1 MCKDECSP
9 HCVNQQ
15 SCDHEGG
22 ACEGG
27 CTDGW
32 VGERCT
38 EGKMYCLLVC
48 WKLKLT
54 LNKWCHEIRYNTEIS
69 FYDSFFY
76 SKNSLLYLLFFTMLK
91 FMVQCNLD
99 NVYLSNISG
108 VKKPQTICL
117 NEIVLCI
124 LYFTC
129 RLYKITLLSFNEIV
143 SGIFHKVHNLCET
156 FSELGINYYLF
167 MYSLLEWYIWWR
179 M

>member
-15 SCDHEGG
+15 SCDHESG

-69 FYDSFFY
+69 FYDSFFN

-91 FMVQCNLD
+91 FKVQCNLD
-99 NVYLSNISG
+99 NVYLLISTISG
-108 VKKPQTICL
+108 VKNQNNMFEWNCL
-117 NEIVLCI
+117 VH
-124 LYFTC
+124 FTC
-129 RLYKITLLSFNEIV
+129 RLYKITLLTFNQIL
-143 SGIFHKVHNLCET
+143 SGIFHKVHNLCEH

>member
-9 HCVNQQ
+9 HCVNKQ
-15 SCDHEGG
+15 SCDHESG

-27 CTDGW
+27 CTNGW
-32 VGERCT
+32 IGERCT
-38 EGKMYCLLVC
+38 EGKMCCLLVC
-48 WKLKLT
+48 WKLQLT
-54 LNKWCHEIRYNTEIS
+54 LNKWCYEIRYNSEVS

-76 SKNSLLYLLFFTMLK
+76 SKNSLLYLLFLTMLK
-91 FMVQCNLD
+91 FKVQCNLD

-108 VKKPQTICL
+108 LKNPKTICL

-143 SGIFHKVHNLCET
+143 SGIFHKVHNLCEN
-156 FSELGINYYLF
+156 FSQLGINYYLF
-167 MYSLLEWYIWWR
+167 IYSLLDRYIWWR